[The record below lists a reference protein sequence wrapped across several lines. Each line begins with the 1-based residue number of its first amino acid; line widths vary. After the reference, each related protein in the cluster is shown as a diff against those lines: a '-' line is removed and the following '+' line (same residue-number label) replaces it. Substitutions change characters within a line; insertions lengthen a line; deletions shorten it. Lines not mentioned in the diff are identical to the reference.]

1 MQHSELSKLTLT
13 EEQITR
19 LIEAATDDS
28 KHWVKEA
35 QDGVLPDV
43 STMHLDWW
51 IDHDLIE
58 SGVTD
63 EIMQRISFRIAES
76 NKTMKI
82 TNDEELEAALAWLA
96 DNTESTSVRSE
107 AIVQYWTKPGQ
118 FILDPHEKVTDLLFT
133 EGVTIPEGFPEA
145 VDLNDKEEFWKWVTA
160 NQPREPRHFYWD
172 GNSDLYYLIQVGRGE
187 KTVQEAM
194 KDWLNTRSEAYL
206 LLCIP
211 A

>member
-1 MQHSELSKLTLT
+1 MQHPELSELTLT

-82 TNDEELEAALAWLA
+82 TNDEELEAALAWLV
-96 DNTESTSVRSE
+96 DNTESTPERSE

-118 FILDPHEKVTDLLFT
+118 FIAENTPLVEDIFNEW
-133 EGVTIPEGFPEA
+133 GAQIPSE
-145 VDLNDKEEFWKWVTA
+145 VDVNDYAEEFWKWVGFYSGH
-160 NQPREPRHFYWD
+160 EPKHFCWEGNGDVYW
-172 GNSDLYYLIQVGRGE
+172 LCQVGKGE
-187 KTVQEAM
+187 SVREA
-194 KDWLNTRSEAYL
+194 LEAWAAE
-206 LLCIP
+206 I
-211 A
+211 ADTQTTA